1 MRVISGTAKGRRL
14 ITKPGEETRPT
25 IDRVKEAVFSMLQ
38 NRIYA
43 SRVLDLFAGSGALG
57 IEALSRGAE
66 HAVFV
71 EKDSAAVKIVEQN
84 LKDTRLW
91 DKSRLIK
98 GDALAFLGKATE
110 SFDIIFIDPPYA
122 AGLYGEVFS
131 LICSGGLLAP
141 DGIIICEHKTG
152 TELPLC
158 PPLLQVSDRKYGNV
172 SVAVLKK
179 ESI

>member
-1 MRVISGTAKGRRL
+1 MRVISGTARGRRL
-14 ITKPGEETRPT
+14 VTKPGEDTRPT
-25 IDRVKEAVFSMLQ
+25 ADRVKEAVFSMLQ

-71 EKDSAAVKIVEQN
+71 EKDSEAARVVEKN

-98 GDALAFLGKATE
+98 GDALVYLSGAKE

-122 AGLYGEVFS
+122 AGLYGDVFS

-141 DGIIICEHKTG
+141 DGIIISEHKTG
-152 TELPLC
+152 CEIPVC
-158 PPLLQVSDRKYGNV
+158 PPLTQVSDRKYGNV
-172 SVAVLKK
+172 SVAILKK
-179 ESI
+179 ESV